1 MRKYIPIDELDRQLI
16 EDVFLVK
23 LNKGL
28 DHPLDITLLSIKY
41 NPDGDIIGTVRIPNS
56 TLEMLFL
63 PSLLHLHQ
71 RLALEMLDM
80 LLPMNEYTNLH
91 RQKKLKQ
98 IGI

>member
-56 TLEMLFL
+56 TLEML
-63 PSLLHLHQ
+63 
-71 RLALEMLDM
+71 DM
-80 LLPMNEYTNLH
+80 LLSMKEYTNLH

>member
-1 MRKYIPIDELDRQLI
+1 MKLDRQLI

-23 LNKGL
+23 LNKGF
-28 DHPLDITLLSIKY
+28 DHPHDITLLSIKY
-41 NPDGDIIGTVRIPNS
+41 NPDGDIIGTIKIHNS
-56 TLEMLFL
+56 VLEIM
-63 PSLLHLHQ
+63 
-71 RLALEMLDM
+71 DM

>member
-1 MRKYIPIDELDRQLI
+1 MKLDRKLI

-28 DHPLDITLLSIKY
+28 DHPHDITLLSIKY
-41 NPDGDIIGTVRIPNS
+41 NPDGDIIGTIKIHNS
-56 TLEMLFL
+56 
-63 PSLLHLHQ
+63 
-71 RLALEMLDM
+71 ALQIMDI